1 MTVSS
6 NEGSSEGVNEA
17 RSSSNRQA
25 RLSGALIQQHERTVG
40 AIRLPGSRA
49 DDFVKDFNR
58 IYRGVG
64 LSLQPIEESP
74 VEKKIPGGSTTAEDF
89 DSNGQVPGSN
99 V

>member
-6 NEGSSEGVNEA
+6 NEGASEGVNEA

-25 RLSGALIQQHERTVG
+25 RLTGALIQQHERTVG

-58 IYRGVG
+58 IYRGLG
-64 LSLQPIEESP
+64 LSLQPIDASP
-74 VEKKIPGGSTTAEDF
+74 TPKKIPGGSTTAGDCE
-89 DSNGQVPGSN
+89 SNGQVPDSN
-99 V
+99 A